1 MPCFLIKWSRVQPR
15 DALEGWADVGKGI
28 FLVFVDPEHLGNI
41 PCNLLETLMAFL
53 EVDLQRFLFRQV
65 VPLVDDVGFFV
76 DIHMRG
82 RKKAMQSLP
91 VVMDHRYLP
100 VFKQSK
106 GFKS

>member
-1 MPCFLIKWSRVQPR
+1 MPCFLVKWSRIQPC
-15 DALEGWADVGKGI
+15 DALEGWADIGKGI

-41 PCNLLETLMAFL
+41 SCDLLETLMAFL
-53 EVDLQRFLFRQV
+53 EIYFQRFLFRLV
-65 VPLVDDVGFFV
+65 VPLVDDVGIFV

-106 GFKS
+106 CLKS